1 LDKVNNFKLNEL
13 CNLHVIFFCTV
24 IKQKYDIVLSDGKK
38 WWKRMDRANDK
49 KNPWVQEPNS
59 VDVEMTAYALL
70 TYLQRELVE
79 DGLPIL
85 HWLVSQQNDQGGF
98 ASSQVYISGYVVEC
112 LSEMN
117 LI

>member
-13 CNLHVIFFCTV
+13 GNLHVILFCTV
-24 IKQKYDIVLSDGKK
+24 IKQKYNIILSDGKK

-98 ASSQVYISGYVVEC
+98 ASSQVSILGYVFEY
-112 LSEMN
+112 LSKMN
-117 LI
+117 